1 MVEVALARIA
11 VAPSTASEVRLA
23 TAATDRAVPWRGVV
37 EPISSKPRR
46 TRVTRGK
53 LRPMAAYDVV
63 LDQALQLSDEERGKL
78 AARLLQSLDPDDDEL
93 SPEQWDD
100 VWSAELDQ
108 RVREVREGTVELID
122 GDEML
127 AELDAIANRP

>member
-1 MVEVALARIA
+1 MA
-11 VAPSTASEVRLA
+11 VY
-23 TAATDRAVPWRGVV
+23 AV
-37 EPISSKPRR
+37 
-46 TRVTRGK
+46 
-53 LRPMAAYDVV
+53 L

-108 RVREVREGTVELID
+108 RVREVPQGTVELID

-127 AELDAIANRP
+127 AELATPRRLVLRCVSSAADRERTSMIRVYSFMSIASASISDVESPSLWRLR

>member
-1 MVEVALARIA
+1 
-11 VAPSTASEVRLA
+11 
-23 TAATDRAVPWRGVV
+23 
-37 EPISSKPRR
+37 
-46 TRVTRGK
+46 
-53 LRPMAAYDVV
+53 MAAYDIL

-78 AARLLQSLDPDDDEL
+78 AARLLQSLDPDDDDEL

-108 RVREVREGTVELID
+108 RVPEVREGTVELID

-127 AELDAIANRP
+127 DELDAIANRP

>member
-1 MVEVALARIA
+1 
-11 VAPSTASEVRLA
+11 
-23 TAATDRAVPWRGVV
+23 
-37 EPISSKPRR
+37 
-46 TRVTRGK
+46 
-53 LRPMAAYDVV
+53 MAAYDVL

-78 AARLLQSLDPDDDEL
+78 AARLLQSLDPDDDDDL

-100 VWSAELDQ
+100 VWFAELDQ
-108 RVREVREGTVELID
+108 RVREVREGAVELID

>member
-1 MVEVALARIA
+1 
-11 VAPSTASEVRLA
+11 
-23 TAATDRAVPWRGVV
+23 
-37 EPISSKPRR
+37 
-46 TRVTRGK
+46 
-53 LRPMAAYDVV
+53 MAAYDVL

-78 AARLLQSLDPDDDEL
+78 AARLLQSLDPDDDDEL

-127 AELDAIANRP
+127 AELDAIANQP

>member
-1 MVEVALARIA
+1 
-11 VAPSTASEVRLA
+11 
-23 TAATDRAVPWRGVV
+23 
-37 EPISSKPRR
+37 
-46 TRVTRGK
+46 
-53 LRPMAAYDVV
+53 MAAYDVL
-63 LDQALQLSDEERGKL
+63 LDQALQLSEEERGKL
-78 AARLLQSLDPDDDEL
+78 AARLLQSLDPDDDDEL

>member
-1 MVEVALARIA
+1 
-11 VAPSTASEVRLA
+11 
-23 TAATDRAVPWRGVV
+23 
-37 EPISSKPRR
+37 
-46 TRVTRGK
+46 
-53 LRPMAAYDVV
+53 MAAYDVL

-78 AARLLQSLDPDDDEL
+78 VARLLQSLDPDDDDEL

-127 AELDAIANRP
+127 AELDAIADRP

>member
-1 MVEVALARIA
+1 
-11 VAPSTASEVRLA
+11 
-23 TAATDRAVPWRGVV
+23 
-37 EPISSKPRR
+37 
-46 TRVTRGK
+46 
-53 LRPMAAYDVV
+53 MAAYDVL

-78 AARLLQSLDPDDDEL
+78 AARLLQSLDPDDDET

-108 RVREVREGTVELID
+108 RVREVRESTVELID

-127 AELDAIANRP
+127 AELDATANRP